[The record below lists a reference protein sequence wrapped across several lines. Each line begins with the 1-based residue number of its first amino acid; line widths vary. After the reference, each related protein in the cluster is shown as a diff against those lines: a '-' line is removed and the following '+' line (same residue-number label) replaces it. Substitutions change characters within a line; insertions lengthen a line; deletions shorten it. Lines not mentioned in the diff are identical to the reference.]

1 MLSNTELK
9 QIINHATLP
18 GVDFAELYI
27 QDVRRTS
34 VVREEEKIT
43 EFING
48 CSQGAGLRLLVGDT
62 TYFAST
68 NNVCPESLK
77 VLAKQVSKQVTSR
90 TRNKR
95 RTLHKVTKWKMH
107 VASLPCNVILPET
120 IPAERKAKLV
130 TSMDNVARKVVS
142 DGTLHQVQVGYS
154 DGIKNITIANSSGI
168 LTREQRCYTFLTVT
182 VTTGR
187 QSVIQSGHEVLG
199 GTVGW
204 EKFEK
209 DDPFRYARI
218 AARRAR
224 QLLDAEPA
232 EAREM
237 PVVISSEAGGTMI
250 HEAIGHCLEADL
262 VQKGISPAY
271 RGKLGQ
277 QVASE
282 KLTVV
287 DDGTLPTR
295 NGSYA
300 FDDEG
305 TPAQRTVLVEKGIL
319 KSYMYDNFTAGKDH
333 CKSTGNGRRNSFV
346 HKPIPRMSNTFI
358 LPGNEKPQ
366 KIIASVESGLFV
378 KRLGGGEV
386 NTANGDFVFEV
397 EEGYKIKDGQ
407 VSSPV
412 RGALLIGNGPEVLKS
427 ISRVGNDLG
436 FGLGTCGKDGQGVPV
451 GDGQPTLLIPRI
463 TIGGSGI

>member
-1 MLSNTELK
+1 VVNNTELK
-9 QIINHATLP
+9 QIVNRAILP
-18 GVDFAELYI
+18 GVDFVELYI
-27 QDVRRTS
+27 QDTHRTS
-34 VVREEEKIT
+34 IVREEEKIT

-68 NNVCPESLK
+68 NNVCFESLK
-77 VLAKQVSKQVTSR
+77 TLAKQVGEQVTYR
-90 TRNKR
+90 AGGR
-95 RTLHKVTKWKMH
+95 RQTTHKVVRWKTR
-107 VASLPCNVILPET
+107 VAFLPDNIILPET
-120 IPAERKAKLV
+120 IPAERKTKLV
-130 TSMDNVARKVVS
+130 TSMDSVARKVIS
-142 DGTLHQVQVGYS
+142 DGTLHQVRVGYS
-154 DGIKNITIANSSGI
+154 DGIKNVTIANSLGM
-168 LTREQRCYTFLTVT
+168 LTREQRCYTFLTIT
-182 VTTGR
+182 VTTGKR
-187 QSVIQSGHEVLG
+187 SVIQSGHEVLG

-209 DDPFRYARI
+209 DSPFRYARI
-218 AARRAR
+218 AAQRAR

-232 EAREM
+232 KAQEV

-271 RGKLGQ
+271 HGKLGQ
-277 QVASE
+277 QVASR

-305 TPAQRTVLVEKGIL
+305 TPAQRTVLIEKGIL

-333 CKSTGNGRRNSFV
+333 CKSTGNGRRNSFI
-346 HKPIPRMSNTFI
+346 HKPIPRMSNTFV
-358 LPGNEKPQ
+358 LPGNEDPQ
-366 KIIASVESGLFV
+366 KIIASVKSGLFI

-386 NTANGDFVFEV
+386 NTANGDFVFEI
-397 EEGYKIKDGQ
+397 EEGYKIENGR

-412 RGALLIGNGPEVLKS
+412 RGALLIGNGPEVLRS
-427 ISRVGNDLG
+427 ISRVGNDLD

-463 TIGGSGI
+463 TVGGSGI